1 MSATIA
7 VTFVDQKTGKPFA
20 VSDMPLEQLPES
32 FAPATQMFLADVE
45 WQVIAAEPMTAA
57 EFART
62 GRLTLT
68 LAKVLTMPAKDIR
81 FTLPTI
87 TDAIPAVA
95 TSTSKAHKKALT
107 IHEDD
112 WRQIELISASY
123 AVAIREQFEGIG
135 RIFDTSFDGFGFTDI
150 YVRSLIEPAIL
161 SSLSQHD
168 IEMALPTPFET
179 LDGIVYEGS
188 DGLIAGGFA
197 YTIGAVA
204 LLGLQ
209 VDGRVQALCLHPM
222 RTQDAPTP
230 QVDTLAEA
238 LAQLMAPR
246 DLLLVDWLRMAQ
258 VSADVCDIANYLAR
272 FASRTDKE

>member
-1 MSATIA
+1 
-7 VTFVDQKTGKPFA
+7 
-20 VSDMPLEQLPES
+20 
-32 FAPATQMFLADVE
+32 
-45 WQVIAAEPMTAA
+45 MTAA

-81 FTLPTI
+81 YTLPTI
-87 TDAIPAVA
+87 TDAIPGIAPG
-95 TSTSKAHKKALT
+95 TSRANKRVLT

-123 AVAIREQFEGIG
+123 AAAIREQFEGIG
-135 RIFDTSFDGFGFTDI
+135 RIFDTSYNGFGFTDI
-150 YVRSLIEPAIL
+150 YVRSLIEPPIL

-179 LDGIVYEGS
+179 LDGIAYEQS

-204 LLGLQ
+204 LFGVQ
-209 VDGRVQALCLHPM
+209 VDGRVEALCLHPT

-230 QVDTLAEA
+230 QEGTLAEA

-246 DLLLVDWLRMAQ
+246 DLLLVDWFRMAQ
-258 VSADVCDIANYLAR
+258 VSADVGDIANYLAL
-272 FASRTDKE
+272 FIFPQEKG